1 MPVSPTR
8 KAALGLALVIAGFAA
23 SACSSGRNALTIYS
37 GRDEALVGPLLERFA
52 DETDISIDIR
62 YGDSTDLALL
72 LAEEGDASPAD
83 IFFSQSPGAVEYL
96 AGEGRL
102 ATLDESTLDLV
113 DEAYRSKAGE
123 WIGISGR
130 QRVLVYNSDL
140 VDPDEL
146 PDSVFDLTAPAFEGR
161 VGIAPTNASFQDFVT
176 AMRQQIGDDEA
187 LEWLTAMADSGAPTF
202 PDNNSIVDAVA
213 RGEVPFGLV
222 NHYYNHRYL
231 AEDPGAPS
239 RNHVFPGGDIGA
251 LLIESSATVLG
262 SSDMQEEAQR
272 FISFLL
278 DAESQ
283 SYFAEETFEYPLI
296 EGVEPAADLPPLE
309 SLEAPDVDIQDLGGL
324 ERTVEL
330 IEESGLL

>member
-1 MPVSPTR
+1 MLRRSTH
-8 KAALGLALVIAGFAA
+8 KTLLGLALLALVLSTA
-23 SACSSGRNALTIYS
+23 ACSSGRNALTVYS

-52 DETDISIDIR
+52 EETDISVDIR

-72 LAEEGDASPAD
+72 IAEEGEGSPAD
-83 IFFSQSPGAVEYL
+83 VFFSQSPGAVEYL
-96 AGEGRL
+96 GGEGLL
-102 ATLDESTLDLV
+102 AEVGSEALDLV
-113 DEAYRSKAGE
+113 DEAYRSADGE
-123 WIGISGR
+123 WVGISGR
-130 QRVLVYNSDL
+130 QRVLVYNSDEIAEG
-140 VDPDEL
+140 EL
-146 PDSVFDLTAPAFEGR
+146 PDSVLDLTSPEFEGR

-176 AMRQQIGDDEA
+176 AMRQQIGDEETA
-187 LEWLTAMADSGAPTF
+187 GWLTAMADNASPTF

-213 RGEVPFGLV
+213 RGELPFGLV
-222 NHYYNHRYL
+222 NHYYNYRYL
-231 AEDPGAPS
+231 AEDDGAPS

-262 SSDMQEEAQR
+262 ASDMQEEAQR

-278 DAESQ
+278 SEESQ

-296 EGVEPAADLPPLE
+296 EGVEPSADLPPLN
-309 SLEAPDVDIQDLGGL
+309 SLELPDVDIQDLGGL